1 MSNIIKPISEDRPRA
16 HADIAPW
23 AELKRDSPTL
33 EAWSREPD
41 GCVSKPSSIFHQ
53 VAFRQSLESGNL
65 VGLPGL
71 IATEFPGEQG
81 CDAWCGLQAGAGV
94 EEEGAG
100 AAGKYVLEH
109 ASRLVAGGADD
120 LGGDV
125 GQGRVERRAQG
136 RTFAN
141 QLVQLRE
148 IGTVECECPWLVIG
162 RQTPAVQP
170 Q

>member
-1 MSNIIKPISEDRPRA
+1 MSKVAKSISEDRPRP
-16 HADIAPW
+16 HADTSPW
-23 AELKRDSPTL
+23 AELKRDSPPL

-41 GCVSKPSSIFHQ
+41 GCVFKPSSIFHQ
-53 VAFRQSLESGNL
+53 VAFRQNLESGNL

-109 ASRLVAGGADD
+109 ASRLVAGGPDD

-125 GQGRVERRAQG
+125 GQGGVERRAQV
-136 RTFAN
+136 RAFAN
-141 QLVQLRE
+141 QLIQFRE
-148 IGTVECECPWLVIG
+148 IGTVVCEGPWLVIG

>member
-1 MSNIIKPISEDRPRA
+1 MSKVTKSISEDRPRA
-16 HADIAPW
+16 HADTAPW
-23 AELKRDSPTL
+23 AELQRDSPTL

-109 ASRLVAGGADD
+109 ASRLVAGGPDD
-120 LGGDV
+120 LSGDV
-125 GQGRVERRAQG
+125 GQGGVERRAQV
-136 RTFAN
+136 RAFAN

-148 IGTVECECPWLVIG
+148 IGTVGCEGPWLVIG